1 MQKTA
6 LPRAGKRSLLNKL
19 RENVFNPTGVA
30 AEKFFNPE
38 FEDVM
43 NRLRNDTDDPV
54 RAIVTGDQIG
64 DAEAPADGTSLKSLL
79 SSAKS
84 NLNRREYM
92 KAVADLGRFH
102 KKMYDVVKILSNF
115 RANLDQVHEKFL
127 FQDLDDESKEHLH
140 DLHNRFAPKAAS
152 YNQPYFIKQANILD
166 FFANIGTERGRAL
179 SAWEKRYPKQV
190 AQLKKSSASM
200 LTQSE
205 RLLSIVLSVLKEMAS
220 ARSVRNP
227 DKYIAAA
234 AKIIKAY
241 DNYDNSFK
249 TYYNITVKPFENII
263 SGFAPKKVDVSDKP
277 AELGGQEVD
286 PNGERDPSPEDL
298 EVPTLPRNNVPKNM
312 DPQAVLSK
320 SPSVVFPNPNAP
332 SSGVEDL
339 SPEEIQT
346 VPPSVPASATQRATP
361 ARDTEPS
368 PFGEAGDTEPSPS
381 MGNTEIAGPPSSGP
395 VRSKFKSD
403 EIANQMWGT
412 AAHRNFY
419 NTLSKMS
426 GESPV
431 VLSLFIKKYASSIQ
445 KSDPA
450 TAIQLLSVAKS
461 IRG

>member
-6 LPRAGKRSLLNKL
+6 QKRSLLNKL
-19 RENVFNPTGVA
+19 REMTNVSGIS

-43 NRLRNDTDDPV
+43 NRLRDETDDPV
-54 RAIVTGDQIG
+54 RAIVTGNQIG
-64 DAEAPADGTSLKSLL
+64 DAEAPADGLSLKSLL

-92 KAVADLGRFH
+92 KSVADLGRFH
-102 KKMYDVVKILSNF
+102 KKMYDVVKILSGF
-115 RANLDQVHEKFL
+115 RATLDSVHEKFL
-127 FQDLDDESKEHLH
+127 FKDLDDESKEHLH
-140 DLHNRFAPKAAS
+140 DLHNRFAPKAAA
-152 YNQPYFIKQANILD
+152 YNQPYFLKQANILD

-205 RLLSIVLSVLKEMAS
+205 RLLSVVISVLKEMAS
-220 ARSVRNP
+220 ARAVRNP

-249 TYYNITVKPFENII
+249 TYYNTTVKPFENII

-277 AELGGQEVD
+277 AELGDQEID
-286 PNGERDPSPEDL
+286 TNGEVNPKPEDL
-298 EVPTLPRNNVPKNM
+298 DVPTLPRNNLPKNLS
-312 DPQAVLSK
+312 PQSVLSK
-320 SPSVVFPNPNAP
+320 SPSVIFPNQNVP

-339 SPEEIQT
+339 APEEIQT
-346 VPPSVPASATQRATP
+346 IPPSSPPSATQRA
-361 ARDTEPS
+361 RDTDVS
-368 PFGEAGDTEPSPS
+368 PIGNDGDTEPSPS
-381 MGNTEIAGPPSSGP
+381 MVNTEISPPPSSRP
-395 VRSKFKSD
+395 ATSNFKAD
-403 EIANQMWGT
+403 EIARQMWGT
-412 AAHRNFY
+412 ASHRNFY
-419 NTLSKMS
+419 NALSKMS

-445 KSDPA
+445 KSDPT
-450 TAIQLLSVAKS
+450 TAIQLLNVAKS

>member
-1 MQKTA
+1 MT
-6 LPRAGKRSLLNKL
+6 
-19 RENVFNPTGVA
+19 NVSGIA

-43 NRLRNDTDDPV
+43 NRLRDETDDPV
-54 RAIVTGDQIG
+54 RAIVTGNQIG
-64 DAEAPADGTSLKSLL
+64 DAEAPADGSSLKSLL

-92 KAVADLGRFH
+92 KSVADLGRFH
-102 KKMYDVVKILSNF
+102 KKMYDVVKILSGF
-115 RANLDQVHEKFL
+115 RATLDSVHEKFL
-127 FQDLDDESKEHLH
+127 FKDLDDESKEHLH

-152 YNQPYFIKQANILD
+152 YNQPYFLKQANILD

-205 RLLSIVLSVLKEMAS
+205 RLLSVVLSVLKEMAS
-220 ARSVRNP
+220 ARAVRNP

-249 TYYNITVKPFENII
+249 TYYNTTVKPFENII

-298 EVPTLPRNNVPKNM
+298 DLPTLPRNNVPKNM
-312 DPQAVLSK
+312 DPQPGLGND
-320 SPSVVFPNPNAP
+320 PSVIPLFVRNPP
-332 SSGVEDL
+332 SSGIEDL

-346 VPPSVPASATQRATP
+346 VPPSVPASATQRA
-361 ARDTEPS
+361 RDTDVS
-368 PFGEAGDTEPSPS
+368 PIGNAGDTEPSPS
-381 MGNTEIAGPPSSGP
+381 MVNTEISPPPSSRP
-395 VRSKFKSD
+395 ATSKFKSD
-403 EIANQMWGT
+403 EIANQMWGG

-445 KSDPA
+445 ESDPA
-450 TAIQLLSVAKS
+450 AAIQLLSVAKS